1 MNQRDSH
8 LETKATRAV
17 AQRLREVGLLLLD
30 CDTAGHL
37 NSGPRPG
44 ADWLADLFCLSGIF
58 RGALREA
65 AGKWKELSE
74 LPGLELFPGCWV
86 FPMPRV
92 RRRRRVGYAVA
103 VILTEAFLDCEQ
115 LSAMCQSVRMDFELT
130 RRRLAELP
138 PAGEADVQRLAVMT
152 SYALADHV
160 ELASNDEAI
169 ESVGQQLADSYEEIS
184 LLYSITQSMTV
195 VQQPRRFVTIV
206 CEELLGTL
214 PYSWVA
220 VLLADDRDRLKKL
233 AGLFTVSGEP
243 NQPVEALRPLVQDLL
258 SLAQPETP
266 LVLGPAINDEHA
278 RFADLGESV
287 LAHPISRD
295 GRVIGLLVAG
305 EKQGADRD
313 VSSVD
318 MKLLGATATHMA
330 IFLENAA
337 LYDDLNAMFLG
348 TLDALTASIDAK
360 DQYTSGHSRRVAHLT
375 QELAKAIGL
384 PDHTISRMQITG
396 LIHDVGKIGVPET
409 VLCKPGK
416 LTEEEFDS
424 MRKHPEIGYR
434 ILKDIPQLKDI
445 LPGVLYHHERWDGKG
460 YPDGLAGTDIPWLAR
475 ILCVADTYDA
485 MRSDRPY
492 RTGLGPDET
501 LEEIAMCS
509 GSQFDP
515 DAVRAF
521 VDGQVMVEKEPPPLE
536 SVGSRLGASR
546 DSWRTTF

>member
-30 CDTAGHL
+30 CDTVGHL
-37 NSGPRPG
+37 NSRPRPG
-44 ADWLADLFCLSGIF
+44 TDWLADLFCLSRIF

-65 AGKWKELSE
+65 AGKWKQLSE

-103 VILTEAFLDCEQ
+103 VILTDAFLDCEQ

-160 ELASNDEAI
+160 QLASNDEAM

-214 PYSWVA
+214 PYGWVA
-220 VLLADDRDRLKKL
+220 ALLADDRDRLKKL

-243 NQPVEALRPLVQDLL
+243 NLPVDALRPLVQDLL

-278 RFADLGESV
+278 RFADLGKSV

-295 GRVIGLLVAG
+295 DRVIGLLVAG
-305 EKQGADRD
+305 EKQGPDRD

-445 LPGVLYHHERWDGKG
+445 LPGVLYHHERWDGAG
-460 YPDGLAGTDIPWLAR
+460 YPHGLSGQRIPMVARLIALVDSFDAMSSTRTYRAAMTRSEVLAEISQCAGT
-475 ILCVADTYDA
+475 
-485 MRSDRPY
+485 
-492 RTGLGPDET
+492 
-501 LEEIAMCS
+501 
-509 GSQFDP
+509 QFDP
-515 DAVRAF
+515 DLAPVFVTLDFSGYDRLVREHRALQ
-521 VDGQVMVEKEPPPLE
+521 DDAARPRED
-536 SVGSRLGASR
+536 AA
-546 DSWRTTF
+546 

>member
-1 MNQRDSH
+1 MNQPGSH
-8 LETKATRAV
+8 LENEATRAV

-30 CDTAGHL
+30 CDTTGHL
-37 NSGPRPG
+37 NSRPLPG
-44 ADWLADLFCLSGIF
+44 ADWLSDLFCLSRIF

-65 AGKWKELSE
+65 AGKWKQLDELT
-74 LPGLELFPGCWV
+74 GLEIFPGCWV
-86 FPMPRV
+86 YPMPRV
-92 RRRRRVGYAVA
+92 SRRRRIGYAVA

-115 LSAMCQSVRMDFELT
+115 LSAMCQSVRTDFELMRT
-130 RRRLAELP
+130 RLAELP
-138 PAGEADVQRLAVMT
+138 PTGEDEVERLAVMIR
-152 SYALADHV
+152 YALADHV
-160 ELASNDEAI
+160 QLATNDQAM

-220 VLLADDRDRLKKL
+220 ALLADDRDRLKKL
-233 AGLFTVSGEP
+233 AGLFTVSGDP
-243 NQPVEALRPLVQDLL
+243 NQPVETLRPLVQEML
-258 SLAQPETP
+258 SLARPEMS
-266 LVLGPAINDEHA
+266 LVLEPAINQAHA

-295 GRVIGLLVAG
+295 DRVIGLLVAG
-305 EKQGADRD
+305 EKEGPDQA

-396 LIHDVGKIGVPET
+396 LVHDVGKIGVPEI

-416 LTEEEFDS
+416 LTEEEFDL
-424 MRKHPEIGYR
+424 MRKHPEIGHR

-460 YPDGLAGTDIPWLAR
+460 YPHGLSKQQIPMVARLIALAD
-475 ILCVADTYDA
+475 AFDA
-485 MRSDRPY
+485 MSSTRTYRESLSRSEVLR
-492 RTGLGPDET
+492 
-501 LEEIAMCS
+501 EIRQCA
-509 GSQFDP
+509 GAQFDP
-515 DAVRAF
+515 DLAPVFVKLDFSGYDRLVAEHRAARDAV
-521 VDGQVMVEKEPPPLE
+521 
-536 SVGSRLGASR
+536 VGAR
-546 DSWRTTF
+546 DEAA